1 MTVGERLREARR
13 KLKKRQVD
21 IANEVGVKQP
31 AVALWEGGDSGV
43 ASKHLAAA
51 AKAYGLDVTDLLPQP
66 PADAGAAEA
75 SDVTESDDEGGR

>member
-43 ASKHLAAA
+43 ASKHLVAA
-51 AKAYGLDVTDLLPQP
+51 AKAYGLDITDLLP
-66 PADAGAAEA
+66 A
-75 SDVTESDDEGGR
+75 SASESPDDEGAA